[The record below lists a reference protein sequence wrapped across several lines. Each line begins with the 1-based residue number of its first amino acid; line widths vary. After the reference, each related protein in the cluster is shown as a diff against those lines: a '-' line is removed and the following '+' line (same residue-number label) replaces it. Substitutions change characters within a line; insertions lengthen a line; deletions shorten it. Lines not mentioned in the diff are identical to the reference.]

1 MSSKII
7 VKKPIATATALPKA
21 SAVPKKVVVAP
32 SPVVAKSQKVVAPA
46 KKPIKKVVYV
56 EESEVEEEV
65 EEVDEA
71 PLSRDDM
78 LIQALTLLQQAMG
91 MSGRGKVKLT
101 KSGKIRQPR
110 GPRENSEKQTAWM
123 EFVKQ
128 VREEQGVDENGKFL
142 ISHKDAMK
150 LAKELRA
157 EEAGSEHTEEDDAPA
172 PAPTVALRNGQS
184 AKKAVVPAKKAAA
197 PAKKSPQ
204 EIRAEFLAR
213 SAAAAVAE
221 EEAEASVE
229 VEEFEHNGK
238 TYLKNT
244 DNLCWL
250 TDSEGN
256 QTWAGVY
263 LPEEDRID
271 SEVEE
276 PTA

>member
-1 MSSKII
+1 
-7 VKKPIATATALPKA
+7 
-21 SAVPKKVVVAP
+21 
-32 SPVVAKSQKVVAPA
+32 
-46 KKPIKKVVYV
+46 VVYV
-56 EESEVEEEV
+56 EESEAEEV
-65 EEVDEA
+65 EDA
-71 PLSRDDM
+71 PLSRDEM

-101 KSGKIRQPR
+101 KTGKIRQSR

-157 EEAGSEHTEEDDAPA
+157 EEGGSDSAEQDEPS
-172 PAPTVALRNGQS
+172 P
-184 AKKAVVPAKKAAA
+184 AKKAVVPAKKAAVPA
-197 PAKKSPQ
+197 KSAKKSPQ
-204 EIRAEFLAR
+204 EIRTEFLAR
-213 SAAAAVAE
+213 STAAAAAAVAE
-221 EEAEASVE
+221 QEQQEVE
-229 VEEFEHNGK
+229 VEEFEHDGK
-238 TYLKNT
+238 TYLKNS

-250 TDSEGN
+250 VDAEGN
-256 QTWAGVY
+256 QTWAGVF

-271 SEVEE
+271 TEVEE